1 MTKPHS
7 TVREG
12 TFAGGLGATVV
23 AIWFLI
29 VDVIAAHPLHTPLEL
44 GAALFSILGPLGM
57 EPPLLYVVAYT
68 IVHYALFILA
78 GVVATALIHASQRE
92 PSVLAGAFVLFI
104 VLELAFHGFVSLLA
118 NTVLRELAWYNVAIG
133 NLLAAIVMGTYLW
146 RRHPMLGKNLSY
158 SLSGKERRDT
168 LDEGT
173 NANEPVAHSESSR
186 SGRV

>member
-12 TFAGGLGATVV
+12 TFAGVLGATVV
-23 AIWFLI
+23 AVWFLI

-44 GAALFSILGPLGM
+44 GAALFSILGPLGT
-57 EPPLLYVVAYT
+57 EPPTWYIVAYT
-68 IVHYALFILA
+68 IVHYGLFILA
-78 GVVATALIHASQRE
+78 GVIATALIHASQRE

-104 VLELAFHGFVSLLA
+104 VLELAFYGFVSLLA
-118 NTVLRELAWYNVAIG
+118 NTVLQELAWYNVAIG
-133 NLLAAIVMGTYLW
+133 NLLAAIVIGTYLW

-158 SLSGKERRDT
+158 SLSGKERRAS
-168 LDEGT
+168 LDEG
-173 NANEPVAHSESSR
+173 ADAPEPVAHNESSR